1 MQCAF
6 SFRHVH
12 CVSLGYAFYILFHLD
27 FFFLFFSSWPIS
39 FAFFRS
45 FVFLFFCLSFSSS
58 CPSAS
63 FSYFL
68 LTDSLIISHTAPS
81 ASLLLSHSIFS
92 DNVGRL
98 YTVWLLVNVPF
109 VFIFQS
115 WFSYA
120 YNDGCESATCNRRT
134 AFHHI
139 IIARHDKSRQPRGG
153 ALLAHLML
161 IVPSIYS
168 IEVQVQ
174 YSRAT
179 SKSVTV
185 WPLTR
190 DATPRFVFTSLWML
204 IVSLFI
210 SISIV
215 FTPHMPKTAA
225 LANQCE
231 TRCNTE

>member
-1 MQCAF
+1 MK
-6 SFRHVH
+6 VLP
-12 CVSLGYAFYILFHLD
+12 VTEEL
-27 FFFLFFSSWPIS
+27 P
-39 FAFFRS
+39 
-45 FVFLFFCLSFSSS
+45 
-58 CPSAS
+58 
-63 FSYFL
+63 
-68 LTDSLIISHTAPS
+68 
-81 ASLLLSHSIFS
+81 
-92 DNVGRL
+92 
-98 YTVWLLVNVPF
+98 
-109 VFIFQS
+109 
-115 WFSYA
+115 
-120 YNDGCESATCNRRT
+120 

-139 IIARHDKSRQPRGG
+139 IIAQYDKSRQPRGG

-161 IVPSIYS
+161 IVLPIYS

-190 DATPRFVFTSLWML
+190 DATPRFVFTSLWTL

-210 SISIV
+210 TISIV

-225 LANQCE
+225 LANHCK

>member
-1 MQCAF
+1 MF
-6 SFRHVH
+6 T
-12 CVSLGYAFYILFHLD
+12 VSALAMRFIFCFILI
-27 FFFLFFSSWPIS
+27 FFFFPSWPIS

-45 FVFLFFCLSFSSS
+45 FVFLFFCLLFSSS

-68 LTDSLIISHTAPS
+68 LTDSLIISHIAPS

-92 DNVGRL
+92 DNARRL
-98 YTVWLLVNVPF
+98 FTVWLLVNVPF

-115 WFSYA
+115 WFYYA

-168 IEVQVQ
+168 IEIQVQVQ
-174 YSRAT
+174 YSHAT

-190 DATPRFVFTSLWML
+190 DATPRFVFTSLWTL

-225 LANQCE
+225 LANQCKA
-231 TRCNTE
+231 RCNTE